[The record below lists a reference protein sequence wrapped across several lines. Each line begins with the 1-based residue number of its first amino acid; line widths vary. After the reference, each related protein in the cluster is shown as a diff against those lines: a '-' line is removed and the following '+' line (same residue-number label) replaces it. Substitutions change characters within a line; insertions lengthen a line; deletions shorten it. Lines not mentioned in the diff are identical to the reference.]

1 MNVLYPSE
9 DAQQI
14 LQIAIAKETEAGEL
28 SRDQLVEIAG
38 ELGIAQSTLAAAE
51 LEWQQR
57 KGEISEQRTFNHYRQ
72 QKFQHHLIR
81 YTVVNVFLILLN
93 LLTSGGL
100 SWSLY
105 VVLAWGLG
113 LSLHAWQTYWPSNF
127 KYEAEFQKW
136 RRRRHLHQSFNN
148 LLDRFLRA

>member
-28 SRDQLVEIAG
+28 SRDQLLEIAG
-38 ELGIAQSTLAAAE
+38 ELGITQATLVAAE
-51 LEWQQR
+51 QEWQQR
-57 KGEISEQRTFNHYRQ
+57 KGELSDQRTFDGYRQ

-81 YTVVNVFLILLN
+81 YTVVNVFLVALN
-93 LLTSGGL
+93 LLMGGSL

-105 VVLAWGLG
+105 IALAWGLG
-113 LSLHAWQTYWPSNF
+113 LSLHAWQTFWPSNF
-127 KYEAEFQKW
+127 RYEADFQKW

-148 LLDRFLRA
+148 LLDRFLKA